1 MRIMWHQSYTLN
13 KWEHEWFGQEAF
25 GKAPKYGLERQYI
38 RYQRPNA
45 VWMLRRKLEAYADD
59 FYKLMEEL
67 ENLKAAEEGTPKTQE
82 ETPRAQQAPEEE
94 EEEEAPSSPDDSIA
108 SVDSG
113 FHSGD
118 SASTLPGRDR
128 DAPGVLDRG
137 GGGLL
142 EPRVSG
148 GVRRP

>member
-1 MRIMWHQSYTLN
+1 
-13 KWEHEWFGQEAF
+13 
-25 GKAPKYGLERQYI
+25 
-38 RYQRPNA
+38 
-45 VWMLRRKLEAYADD
+45 
-59 FYKLMEEL
+59 MEEL
-67 ENLKAAEEGTPKTQE
+67 EKLKATEEGTPKTQE

-94 EEEEAPSSPDDSIA
+94 EAPSSLDDSIA
-108 SVDSG
+108 SVDSV

-118 SASTLPGRDR
+118 SATTLPGRDR